1 MRAKDSLL
9 FLYFLISFSFLL
21 KWVKIISTFLISFSI
36 QREMKYKR
44 LEMFASLI
52 CLSVTLNIYTTLR
65 LFHCS
70 SVSLTSDVN
79 TLSCRSKI
87 SEPMSTIERSRK
99 ALETLK
105 SLLNSTLSSDAQP
118 WIWFPTDQ
126 YPSVPYQP
134 TFSSQERIPR
144 PIGNP
149 SIVPPSVN
157 HEIDRV
163 CQRLITANTT
173 HGEIWCKLFRK
184 CYADTLATTTTLLDD
199 RTTYVITGDIDL
211 MWLRDSR

>member
-1 MRAKDSLL
+1 MSENYFSL
-9 FLYFLISFSFLL
+9 IA
-21 KWVKIISTFLISFSI
+21 VSFSI

-52 CLSVTLNIYTTLR
+52 CLSVTLNVYTTIR

-70 SVSLTSDVN
+70 SVSLTSDMN
-79 TLSCRSKI
+79 ILSCPSKTFD
-87 SEPMSTIERSRK
+87 PMSTIERSKK

-105 SLLNSTLSSDAQP
+105 ILLNSTLSSDAQP
-118 WIWFPTDQ
+118 WIWSPTEQ

-134 TFSSQERIPR
+134 TSPSQERIPQPMR
-144 PIGNP
+144 NH
-149 SIVPPSVN
+149 SIVPVSIN
-157 HEIDRV
+157 SEIDRV
-163 CQRLITANTT
+163 CRRLIEANTT
-173 HGEIWCKLFRK
+173 RGEIWCKLFRK

-199 RTTYVITGDIDL
+199 HTTYVITGDIDL